1 MSPLLLFLLP
11 MTLYTAFLAVI
22 HANYDTSTFASNKP
36 FSHQRLWLERAMH
49 VLIGAVL
56 LYFSLY
62 DLRIVNAVLLTFAM
76 GPLFSLLFRIALNGF
91 RGKVWWYMGPLLP
104 VRTKKDSRYD
114 GWYHTAAWTLT
125 GRKYSNGVSQTYPIK
140 LPFYLAVTVEAVC
153 AFTLGALALILV
165 S

>member
-91 RGKVWWYMGPLLP
+91 RGKVWWYMGPDLFF
-104 VRTKKDSRYD
+104 RMERDSWLD
-114 GWYHTAAWTLT
+114 GLYHKAAWWVT
-125 GRKYSNGVSQTYPIK
+125 GRRYEQGGVVQRYPEA
-140 LPFYLAVTVEAVC
+140 LPFLLATTAEAVIVVV
-153 AFTLGALALILV
+153 LVALALR
-165 S
+165 